1 MPPTA
6 RRSTST
12 TAPSTATSSACAAS
26 SARSTANSSRS
37 KRSMASDTDTA
48 TPEPRGSLTTTL
60 KRLLP
65 RFRRRVSRAVA
76 RAESPSLLR
85 RRRSQS
91 RRYSPLTRRILLL
104 NIVPVALLAL
114 GAVYLSDY
122 EDELIDTELASLLVQ
137 GEMVSAG
144 IGEVAVVGGE
154 TTVNRLDADAARD
167 LLTRLVRPTGVR
179 ARLFSETGELLGDS
193 ALLSEAGRI
202 HVAPL
207 PPPQTPVEP
216 AEERFGEGVADWIA
230 RQLSRADRYPAYLE
244 RTLPTARDFPE
255 AQSALRGFN
264 ASAVRVTSDGK
275 LLLSAAVPVQ
285 RYKQVMGALLLTR
298 DNRAIAASL
307 REVRYDMLTIAVA
320 ALGITILLSLYLAGT
335 ITQPIVRLARAADE
349 VRLARDTRP
358 EIPDLGRRGD
368 EIGDLNDALR
378 SMTDALWQR
387 LNAIESF
394 AADVAHELKN
404 PLTSLRSAI
413 EVAARPNLDAERRDK
428 LMAIVID
435 DINRLNRLISDI
447 SDASRL
453 DAELMRGEVK
463 PVDLRS
469 LLDDMVHH
477 YAVSAS
483 SKAGVEVE
491 LRISANPPFA
501 AHGHDGRYG
510 QVVRNVIDNALSFSP
525 RGTKLVIELTREA
538 RNGPF
543 VITIDDEGP
552 GIPEDNLESIFRR
565 FYSERPAEHFGQNSG
580 LGLSICRQIMETY
593 GGTIAAS
600 NRRSAPHGSQEGRVI
615 GARFT
620 LRIPASDRKSV
631 V

>member
-1 MPPTA
+1 
-6 RRSTST
+6 
-12 TAPSTATSSACAAS
+12 
-26 SARSTANSSRS
+26 
-37 KRSMASDTDTA
+37 MASDTDIA
-48 TPEPRGSLTTTL
+48 TPDRGSRRSSWAPL
-60 KRLLP
+60 KRLIP
-65 RFRRRVSRAVA
+65 RMRRAAPPTRS
-76 RAESPSLLR
+76 ESPSLLR
-85 RRRSQS
+85 RRRTQS

-104 NIVPVALLAL
+104 NIVPVVLLAL

-122 EDELIDTELASLLVQ
+122 EDELIDAELASLLVQ
-137 GEMVSAG
+137 GEMVAAG
-144 IGEVAVVGGE
+144 ISEVAVVGDE
-154 TTVNRLDADAARD
+154 TTVNRLDAEAARQ

-193 ALLSEAGRI
+193 AVLSDVGRI
-202 HVAPL
+202 HVIPL
-207 PPPQTPVEP
+207 PPPEMAPVEP
-216 AEERFGEGVADWIA
+216 EHRLGDQISDWIA
-230 RQLSRADRYPAYLE
+230 RQLTRTDRYPEYVE
-244 RTLPTARDFPE
+244 RTVPSVRDYPE

-264 ASAVRVTSDGK
+264 ASAVRTGSNGR

-285 RYKQVMGALLLTR
+285 RYKQVLGALLLTR

-320 ALGITILLSLYLAGT
+320 ALGITVLLSLYLAGT

-349 VRLARDTRP
+349 VRLARESRP
-358 EIPDLGRRGD
+358 EIPDLGKRGD

-387 LNAIESF
+387 LGAIESF

-413 EVAARPNLDAERRDK
+413 EVAARPNLEPEQRAK

-453 DAELMRGEVK
+453 DSELMRGEVQ
-463 PVDLRS
+463 PVDLRK
-469 LLDDMVHH
+469 LLSDLVQH
-477 YAVSAS
+477 YANQAAQ
-483 SKAGVEVE
+483 KAGVDVE
-491 LRISANPPFA
+491 LRVAANPPFD

-510 QVVRNVIDNALSFSP
+510 QVFRNVFDNALSFSP
-525 RGTKLVIELTREA
+525 QNSRILVELSRES

-543 VITIDDEGP
+543 VVTIDDEGQ
-552 GIPEDNLESIFRR
+552 GIPEDNLESIFQR
-565 FYSERPAEHFGQNSG
+565 FYSERPNEHFGQHSG
-580 LGLSICRQIMETY
+580 LGLSICRQVMEVY
-593 GGTIAAS
+593 GGSITAS
-600 NRRSAPHGSQEGRVI
+600 NRRAADGRVL

-620 LRIPASDRKSV
+620 IRLPAADSK
-631 V
+631 

>member
-1 MPPTA
+1 
-6 RRSTST
+6 
-12 TAPSTATSSACAAS
+12 
-26 SARSTANSSRS
+26 
-37 KRSMASDTDTA
+37 MASDTDTA
-48 TPEPRGSLTTTL
+48 TPEPGNIPTGSFTTTL

-65 RFRRRVSRAVA
+65 RFRRRVSRGGA

-122 EDELIDTELASLLVQ
+122 EDELIETELASLTVQ
-137 GEMVSAG
+137 GEMVAAG
-144 IGEVAVVGGE
+144 IGEIAVIGGE
-154 TTVNRLDADAARD
+154 TTVNRMDADAARQ

-179 ARLFSETGELLGDS
+179 ARLFGETGELLGDS

-207 PPPQTPVEP
+207 PPLEMP
-216 AEERFGEGVADWIA
+216 AEPPPPRRRMGEEIGDWIT
-230 RQLSRADRYPAYLE
+230 RQLSHTNHYPQYVDRPV
-244 RTLPTARDFPE
+244 PTVRDFPE
-255 AQSALRGFN
+255 AASALRGFN
-264 ASAVRVTSDGK
+264 ASAVRLMPDGR
-275 LLLSAAVPVQ
+275 LLLSVAVPVL
-285 RYKQVMGALLLTR
+285 RYKQVLGALILTR
-298 DNRAIAASL
+298 DNRAISASL
-307 REVRYDMLTIAVA
+307 REVRYDMLTIAVC
-320 ALGITILLSLYLAGT
+320 ALGITVLLSLYLAGT

-349 VRLARDTRP
+349 VRLARENRP
-358 EIPDLGRRGD
+358 EIPNLGKRGD

-413 EVAARPNLDAERRDK
+413 EVAARPNLDAERREK
-428 LMAIVID
+428 LMAIVLD

-463 PVDLRS
+463 PVDLKS
-469 LLDDMVHH
+469 LLDDMVNH
-477 YAVSAS
+477 YAASAA

-525 RGTKLVIELTREA
+525 RGTRLVIELTREP

-593 GGTIAAS
+593 GGTITAS
-600 NRRSAPHGSQEGRVI
+600 NRRSADNRVI

-620 LRIPASDRKSV
+620 LRIPASDQK
-631 V
+631 

>member
-12 TAPSTATSSACAAS
+12 TVPSTATSSACAAS

-48 TPEPRGSLTTTL
+48 TPEPRGSFTTTL

-85 RRRSQS
+85 RHRSQS

-137 GEMVSAG
+137 GEMVAAG
-144 IGEVAVVGGE
+144 IGEIAVIGGE

-202 HVAPL
+202 HVMAL
-207 PPPQTPVEP
+207 PPLEMPIEAPPTRRRMG
-216 AEERFGEGVADWIA
+216 EEIGDWIT
-230 RQLSRADRYPAYLE
+230 RQLSHTNHYPQYIE
-244 RTLPTARDFPE
+244 RPVPTVRDFPE
-255 AQSALRGFN
+255 AASALRGFN
-264 ASAVRVTSDGK
+264 ASAVRLMPDGR
-275 LLLSAAVPVQ
+275 LLLSVAVPVL
-285 RYKQVMGALLLTR
+285 RYKQVLGALILTR
-298 DNRAIAASL
+298 DNRAISASL
-307 REVRYDMLTIAVA
+307 REVRYDMLTIAVC
-320 ALGITILLSLYLAGT
+320 ALGITVLLSLYLAGT
-335 ITQPIVRLARAADE
+335 ITQPIARLARAADE
-349 VRLARDTRP
+349 VRLARENRP

-413 EVAARPNLDAERRDK
+413 EVAVRPDLEPERRDR
-428 LMAIVID
+428 LMAIVMD

-463 PVDLRS
+463 PVNLQA
-469 LLDDMVHH
+469 LLSDMARH
-477 YAVSAS
+477 YSVLAHQKNGAD
-483 SKAGVEVE
+483 VEFRV
-491 LRISANPPFA
+491 SANPPFA

-510 QVVRNVIDNALSFSP
+510 QVFRNVVDNALSFSP
-525 RGTKLVIELTREA
+525 PGTKIVIELTRA
-538 RNGPF
+538 PRNGPF
-543 VITIDDEGP
+543 VVTIDDEGP
-552 GIPEDNLESIFRR
+552 GIPEDNLESIFQR
-565 FYSERPAEHFGQNSG
+565 FYSERPTEHFGRHSG

-593 GGTIAAS
+593 GGSIEAS
-600 NRRSAPHGSQEGRVI
+600 NRRAPHEGLKGGRI
-615 GARFT
+615 LGARFT
-620 LRIPASDRKSV
+620 IRIPAAT
-631 V
+631 

>member
-1 MPPTA
+1 L
-6 RRSTST
+6 RRSYW
-12 TAPSTATSSACAAS
+12 ATLRRLIPTFHR
-26 SARSTANSSRS
+26 ARPVTR
-37 KRSMASDTDTA
+37 T
-48 TPEPRGSLTTTL
+48 
-60 KRLLP
+60 
-65 RFRRRVSRAVA
+65 
-76 RAESPSLLR
+76 ESPSLLR

-91 RRYSPLTRRILLL
+91 RRHSPLTRRILLL

-122 EDELIDTELASLLVQ
+122 EDELIDAELASLLVQ
-137 GEMVSAG
+137 GEMVAAG
-144 IGEVAVVGGE
+144 ISEVAVVGDE
-154 TTVNRLDADAARD
+154 TTVNRLDAEAARQ

-193 ALLSEAGRI
+193 AVLSDVGRI
-202 HVAPL
+202 HVIPL
-207 PPPQTPVEP
+207 PPPEIAPPEP
-216 AEERFGEGVADWIA
+216 DQRLGDQISDWIA
-230 RQLSRADRYPAYLE
+230 RQLTRTDRYPEYIE
-244 RTLPTARDFPE
+244 RSVPSVRDFPE
-255 AQSALRGFN
+255 AASALRGFN
-264 ASAVRVTSDGK
+264 ASAVRTASDGR

-285 RYKQVMGALLLTR
+285 RYKQVLGALLLTR

-320 ALGITILLSLYLAGT
+320 ALGITVLLSLYLAGT

-349 VRLARDTRP
+349 IRLARESRP
-358 EIPDLGRRGD
+358 EIPDLGKRGD

-387 LNAIESF
+387 INTIESF

-413 EVAARPNLDAERRDK
+413 EMAARPDLNPDRREK
-428 LMAIVID
+428 LMAIVMD

-463 PVDLRS
+463 PVDLNA
-469 LLDDMVHH
+469 LLGDMVRH
-477 YAVSAS
+477 YAVTAS
-483 SKAGVEVE
+483 QKSGVEVE
-491 LRISANPPFA
+491 YRLAANPPFA

-510 QVVRNVIDNALSFSP
+510 QVFRNVIDNALSFSP
-525 RGTKLVIELTREA
+525 PGSRIVVELSREPRG
-538 RNGPF
+538 GPF
-543 VITIDDEGP
+543 VVTIDDEGH
-552 GIPEDNLESIFRR
+552 GIPEENLESIFQR
-565 FYSERPAEHFGQNSG
+565 FYSERPTEHFGQHSG

-593 GGTIAAS
+593 GGSISAT
-600 NRRSAPHGSQEGRVI
+600 NRRAATNEPEGGRVL

-620 LRIPASDRKSV
+620 IRVPAAAGK
-631 V
+631 

>member
-1 MPPTA
+1 
-6 RRSTST
+6 
-12 TAPSTATSSACAAS
+12 
-26 SARSTANSSRS
+26 
-37 KRSMASDTDTA
+37 MASDIDTA
-48 TPEPRGSLTTTL
+48 TPKATRRSPIATGGLMTAL
-60 KRLLP
+60 KRVLVALRPP
-65 RFRRRVSRAVA
+65 RRRRVTHD
-76 RAESPSLLR
+76 ETPSTVRR
-85 RRRSQS
+85 RRRSS

-122 EDELIDTELASLLVQ
+122 EDELIDAELASLLVQ

-144 IGEVAVVGGE
+144 ISEVAVVGGE
-154 TTVNRLDADAARD
+154 TTVNRLDADTARQ

-193 ALLSEAGRI
+193 ALLSDAGRI
-202 HVAPL
+202 HVTPL
-207 PPPQTPVEP
+207 PPLQQPPPE
-216 AEERFGEGVADWIA
+216 ANDERFGEGVADWIA
-230 RQLSRADRYPAYLE
+230 RQLSHADRYPHYVE
-244 RTLPTARDFPE
+244 QPTPTVRDFPE
-255 AQSALRGFN
+255 AASALRGFN
-264 ASAVRVTSDGK
+264 ASAVRVVSDGR
-275 LLLSAAVPVQ
+275 LMLSAAVPVQ

-320 ALGITILLSLYLAGT
+320 ALGVTVLLSLYLAGT
-335 ITQPIVRLARAADE
+335 ITQPIARLARAADA

-358 EIPDLGRRGD
+358 EMPDLGRRGD

-413 EVAARPNLDAERRDK
+413 EVAARPDLDPDQRAR
-428 LMAIVID
+428 LMAIVNE

-463 PVDLRS
+463 PVDLQA
-469 LLDDMVHH
+469 LLADMARH
-477 YAVSAS
+477 YATSTANKS
-483 SKAGVEVE
+483 GVTIDFRVA
-491 LRISANPPFA
+491 ANPPFA

-510 QVVRNVIDNALSFSP
+510 QVFRNVVDNALSFSP
-525 RGTKLVIELTREA
+525 PGSRVVIELSRETRG
-538 RNGPF
+538 GPF
-543 VITIDDEGP
+543 VVTIDDEGP
-552 GIPEDNLESIFRR
+552 GIPEDNLESIFQR
-565 FYSERPAEHFGQNSG
+565 FYSERPTEHFGQHSG

-593 GGTIAAS
+593 GGSISAT
-600 NRRSAPHGSQEGRVI
+600 NRHAPDGRVL

-620 LRIPASDRKSV
+620 IRVPAAARGG
-631 V
+631 

>member
-1 MPPTA
+1 
-6 RRSTST
+6 
-12 TAPSTATSSACAAS
+12 
-26 SARSTANSSRS
+26 
-37 KRSMASDTDTA
+37 MASDTDTA
-48 TPEPRGSLTTTL
+48 TPEPRGSYTTTL

-65 RFRRRVSRAVA
+65 TFRRRAKP

-91 RRYSPLTRRILLL
+91 RGHSPLTRRILLL

-122 EDELIDTELASLLVQ
+122 EDELIETEIASLTVQ
-137 GEMVSAG
+137 GEMVAAG
-144 IGEVAVVGGE
+144 IAEIAVIGGE
-154 TTVNRLDADAARD
+154 TTVNRMDADAARQ
-167 LLTRLVRPTGVR
+167 LLIRLVRPSGVR

-193 ALLSEAGRI
+193 AVLSEAGRI
-202 HVAPL
+202 HVTEL
-207 PPPQTPVEP
+207 PPPEAPP
-216 AEERFGEGVADWIA
+216 EEARPRRRWSEEIGDWIT
-230 RQLSRADRYPAYLE
+230 RQLSHSNHYPRYVDHPV
-244 RTLPTARDFPE
+244 PTVRDFPE
-255 AQSALRGFN
+255 GASALRGFN
-264 ASAVRVTSDGK
+264 ASAVRTLSDGR
-275 LLLSAAVPVQ
+275 LLLSVAVPIL
-285 RYKQVMGALLLTR
+285 RYKQVLGALVLTH
-298 DNRAIAASL
+298 DNRAISASL
-307 REVRYDMLTIAVA
+307 REVRYDMLTIAVC
-320 ALGITILLSLYLAGT
+320 ALGITVLLSLYLAGT

-349 VRLARDTRP
+349 VRHARESRP
-358 EIPDLGRRGD
+358 EIPDLGKRGD

-413 EVAARPNLDAERRDK
+413 EVAARPNLDAQRREK

-463 PVDLRS
+463 PVDLKS

-477 YAVSAS
+477 YAVSAA

-491 LRISANPPFA
+491 LRISANPPYA

-510 QVVRNVIDNALSFSP
+510 QVVRNVIDNGLSFSP
-525 RGTKLVIELTREA
+525 RGSKMVIELTREQ

-593 GGTIAAS
+593 GGTITAS
-600 NRRSAPHGSQEGRVI
+600 NRRAADKRVL

-620 LRIPASDRKSV
+620 IRIPAADPK
-631 V
+631 